1 MKSVIRWAISNTP
14 AMNTL
19 MGAILIIGLAAG
31 FMLRREEFPRFE
43 LEIVLVTVPYPGA
56 SPAEVET
63 GVCQKIEEAVR
74 SIDGIK
80 KVTSVAAEGT
90 GSVVIEIKS
99 DAPSVQ
105 KILGEV
111 EAEIDRIPSFPELA
125 EEPEIKQLTLRN
137 PAIKV
142 GVVAIDSAAAD
153 AEVQLRDVVERV
165 CDDLLLIPEI
175 SVAEIQGERDY
186 QIDVEISEETLRK
199 YGLSLQEVARRIRQQ
214 NLELPGGT
222 IRDDAQDFLLRGQNK
237 RVRGEEIAKLPLVT
251 LPSGVRLTVGDLG
264 IVRDEFVDTPSISR
278 INGRPGLAI
287 SIQAAAR
294 EDLLAMTEA
303 VREYA
308 AMKELPAG
316 YEFALWAD
324 RSIDVN
330 ERLDLL
336 KKNGLSGLILVFL
349 VLALFLE
356 LRLAFWVALGI
367 PIAVLGACGVLW
379 QFDQTLNMLSM
390 FAFLIAL
397 GIVVDDAIVI
407 GENIYSH
414 REEGKSFVRAAIDG
428 TVEVIPS
435 VTTSVATTIFA
446 FLPMFFV
453 TGVMGK
459 FFAVMP
465 IAVVAM
471 LVISLIE
478 STLVLPCHLAHDHRA
493 DPATFAQRARRWRSV
508 RRAGI
513 ARWVVGPALILLGFM
528 ADIFGYPFQRA
539 GDAVHWVNAR
549 VSRLLAAFVERLYLP
564 TLRFCI
570 QRPAVVLCTA
580 AAVLLFSLSFVT
592 SGRVP
597 WVIMP
602 ELDAKEIEARIVF
615 PDGTPSHVTDRA
627 TQRLEQA
634 ILAIDQ
640 RSKEAG
646 EPLVRLTYRL
656 VGQVTSQSP
665 GGPQDLTAGGHA
677 GIVQVALTD
686 NQVRTPTSQEIV
698 DQWRKDVG
706 EFPGAE
712 SLSFGSLMMGPGGA
726 KIEFKLLSGSGD
738 MAELEAA
745 VEACKSKLATYP
757 GVRDIS
763 DDSRPGKWEM
773 QLTVREDAD
782 ALGVPLQA
790 LAGTVR
796 AAYYGEEVMRVQ
808 RGRHEVKIMV
818 RYPQDDRRSL
828 AEFSDVYVDT
838 GDGVKRPITELA
850 NVHVERGYSEINRV
864 NQRRSI
870 TVTAD
875 VDERRAVADEIV
887 SDMDATFIPQ
897 LQQNYPGIGVR
908 WEGQQEQSEE
918 SINSLLIG
926 LGIALIAMFA
936 LLTLEFSSYVQPAIV
951 MAVIPFGMVG
961 ALWGH
966 VVMGLP
972 LTLFSMLGMVAL
984 TGVVVND
991 SIVLV
996 DFINARLREGMPLG
1010 EALMESG
1017 RRRLRPVLLTSL
1029 TTIAGLL
1036 PILIETSLQA
1046 QILIP
1051 MANSLCFGL
1060 LFSTTLVLLL
1070 VPTFYSIYGQTFIG
1084 RLKLESARSSE
1095 ASAEPP
1101 TPPPPRRRNVVHLP
1115 EEPDEPEPAAEQTP
1129 EPVGAHFGN
1138 GS

>member
-1 MKSVIRWAISNTP
+1 
-14 AMNTL
+14 
-19 MGAILIIGLAAG
+19 
-31 FMLRREEFPRFE
+31 
-43 LEIVLVTVPYPGA
+43 
-56 SPAEVET
+56 
-63 GVCQKIEEAVR
+63 
-74 SIDGIK
+74 
-80 KVTSVAAEGT
+80 
-90 GSVVIEIKS
+90 
-99 DAPSVQ
+99 
-105 KILGEV
+105 
-111 EAEIDRIPSFPELA
+111 
-125 EEPEIKQLTLRN
+125 
-137 PAIKV
+137 
-142 GVVAIDSAAAD
+142 
-153 AEVQLRDVVERV
+153 
-165 CDDLLLIPEI
+165 
-175 SVAEIQGERDY
+175 
-186 QIDVEISEETLRK
+186 
-199 YGLSLQEVARRIRQQ
+199 
-214 NLELPGGT
+214 
-222 IRDDAQDFLLRGQNK
+222 
-237 RVRGEEIAKLPLVT
+237 
-251 LPSGVRLTVGDLG
+251 
-264 IVRDEFVDTPSISR
+264 
-278 INGRPGLAI
+278 
-287 SIQAAAR
+287 
-294 EDLLAMTEA
+294 
-303 VREYA
+303 
-308 AMKELPAG
+308 
-316 YEFALWAD
+316 
-324 RSIDVN
+324 
-330 ERLDLL
+330 
-336 KKNGLSGLILVFL
+336 
-349 VLALFLE
+349 
-356 LRLAFWVALGI
+356 
-367 PIAVLGACGVLW
+367 
-379 QFDQTLNMLSM
+379 
-390 FAFLIAL
+390 
-397 GIVVDDAIVI
+397 
-407 GENIYSH
+407 
-414 REEGKSFVRAAIDG
+414 
-428 TVEVIPS
+428 
-435 VTTSVATTIFA
+435 
-446 FLPMFFV
+446 
-453 TGVMGK
+453 
-459 FFAVMP
+459 
-465 IAVVAM
+465 
-471 LVISLIE
+471 
-478 STLVLPCHLAHDHRA
+478 
-493 DPATFAQRARRWRSV
+493 
-508 RRAGI
+508 
-513 ARWVVGPALILLGFM
+513 
-528 ADIFGYPFQRA
+528 
-539 GDAVHWVNAR
+539 
-549 VSRLLAAFVERLYLP
+549 
-564 TLRFCI
+564 
-570 QRPAVVLCTA
+570 
-580 AAVLLFSLSFVT
+580 
-592 SGRVP
+592 
-597 WVIMP
+597 
-602 ELDAKEIEARIVF
+602 
-615 PDGTPSHVTDRA
+615 
-627 TQRLEQA
+627 
-634 ILAIDQ
+634 
-640 RSKEAG
+640 
-646 EPLVRLTYRL
+646 
-656 VGQVTSQSP
+656 
-665 GGPQDLTAGGHA
+665 
-677 GIVQVALTD
+677 
-686 NQVRTPTSQEIV
+686 
-698 DQWRKDVG
+698 
-706 EFPGAE
+706 
-712 SLSFGSLMMGPGGA
+712 
-726 KIEFKLLSGSGD
+726 